1 MSTEK
6 MSNEAQNPALNK
18 GAVSGSALDLDKE
31 WKKFLKKV
39 NPEKWSASEETCY
52 YLAFCT
58 GWWARTGEAAFQA
71 DR

>member
-1 MSTEK
+1 MHKPDEYPIKPPLQQT
-6 MSNEAQNPALNK
+6 
-18 GAVSGSALDLDKE
+18 AVSGSALDLDIE
-31 WKKFLKKV
+31 WKKFLKTV